1 MKRKSRYGSTDVYLL
16 KRTIDLHRCR
26 NSADSTIGEDT
37 CRHKPTFR
45 AKEDKIFSS
54 KRNLKRKSRDGST
67 DVYLLERTIELEI
80 D

>member
-1 MKRKSRYGSTDVYLL
+1 MYLL

-26 NSADSTIGEDT
+26 NSADSTIGED
-37 CRHKPTFR
+37 RHKPAFR

-67 DVYLLERTIELEI
+67 DVYLLKRTIELEI
-80 D
+80 GVVILSFASKSDI